1 MKKFI
6 SIALLIFS
14 TLIIKA
20 ENPLWLRFVQIS
32 PDGEQ
37 IVFSYKGD
45 IYVVDAE
52 GGEATQLTTQM
63 SYEANPIWSPDSKSI
78 AFTSDRNGNFDIY
91 TVSVK
96 GGSAKRVTYNST
108 KEIPYAFTNDGKYI
122 LFSATIQD
130 PASSA
135 LFPASSMLELYQVP
149 VNGGRVKRVLATPA
163 EYINWSKDGE
173 FFLYQDKKGGE
184 DEYRKHHTSSITR
197 DIWRYDV
204 ESKKHTNLTNI
215 AGEDRNPVLS
225 PDVKSFYF
233 LSERDGKSFNV
244 YNAKLDNPAEI
255 QQVTSFKTHPVR
267 FLSIDKNGTLCY
279 TYNGEIYTQKA
290 GSKGKKVDI
299 SIVRDDENLPIEL
312 RVARAQSSAISPDG
326 KQLAFVY
333 RGEVFVTST
342 DYSTTKQITHTAAAE
357 KSPTWGDNRTL
368 VYTSERS
375 GISQLIKATIVR
387 DEDLNFP
394 NATSIKE
401 EELLSS
407 KTDERT
413 YPSFS
418 PDGKELAFIENRNKL
433 MVYNLETKKVR
444 EVTDGSNWYNT
455 GGGFSYEW
463 SPDSKWFAIELIS
476 RKHEPYTDVAIVNAQ
491 GGEIYNITNSGY
503 FSESPTWVME
513 GNAILFL
520 TDRYGMRSHA
530 SWGSLSDA
538 MIVFLNQE
546 TYDEFR
552 LSKEEK
558 EYRKELEKLA
568 KKDEKSDDKSDKKE
582 DKKGDKDSK
591 KGVKDI
597 VVEIDGLEDRVV
609 RLTPTSSNMA
619 SAMIT
624 NDGQTINKKIIKK

>member
-215 AGEDRNPVLS
+215 SGEDRNPVLS
-225 PDVKSFYF
+225 PDGKSFYF

-312 RVARAQSSAISPDG
+312 KVARAQSSAISPDG

-357 KSPTWGDNRTL
+357 KSPTWGDTRTL

-375 GISQLIKATIVR
+375 GISHLIKATILR

-394 NATSIKE
+394 NAS
-401 EELLSS
+401 
-407 KTDERT
+407 
-413 YPSFS
+413 
-418 PDGKELAFIENRNKL
+418 
-433 MVYNLETKKVR
+433 
-444 EVTDGSNWYNT
+444 
-455 GGGFSYEW
+455 
-463 SPDSKWFAIELIS
+463 
-476 RKHEPYTDVAIVNAQ
+476 
-491 GGEIYNITNSGY
+491 
-503 FSESPTWVME
+503 
-513 GNAILFL
+513 
-520 TDRYGMRSHA
+520 
-530 SWGSLSDA
+530 
-538 MIVFLNQE
+538 
-546 TYDEFR
+546 
-552 LSKEEK
+552 
-558 EYRKELEKLA
+558 
-568 KKDEKSDDKSDKKE
+568 
-582 DKKGDKDSK
+582 
-591 KGVKDI
+591 
-597 VVEIDGLEDRVV
+597 
-609 RLTPTSSNMA
+609 
-619 SAMIT
+619 
-624 NDGQTINKKIIKK
+624 